1 MRPLPVRIRLTA
13 WYLGV
18 TALVCSIAFIAV
30 YFGMLE
36 ATEHMVNSELR
47 TRTREIGQFLEH
59 HRGLHHG
66 TETWED
72 EFDKSSGVEPSHE
85 LYQLKD
91 ASGSWLF
98 QAPEMKALDIPAES
112 PDRGRPEQITTIWR
126 RHAYLRFLTS
136 TITVWNNSYL
146 VQVATIVTPLYEE
159 LTLFKWV
166 AASAL
171 FLILLGSGLGGYWL
185 SGRSMKPVHD
195 LATTARQISESN
207 LDQRL
212 PHPRADDELGE
223 LTDVLND
230 MLSRLDAAFT
240 RIKQFTADASHELR
254 TPVTVIRTTAEVALE
269 RPRSG
274 EEYRDLVGL
283 ILRESEFISEL
294 VENLLTLA
302 REDAKAASLTLC
314 RVDARSIVDEIAPE
328 VRALAE
334 SRTLTFESSNDSIT
348 FDLLA
353 DRRSFRHLLMI
364 LCDNACRYTKPDG
377 VITISTRREGEFGIF
392 VVKDSGIGIAKADLD
407 RIFDRF
413 FRGAN
418 ARELDTEGAGLGL
431 SIARSIAAA
440 HHGQL
445 EIASAPGAGTMVLVK
460 IPILHE
466 STSPSRPLG

>member
-1 MRPLPVRIRLTA
+1 MKPLPVRIRLTA

-18 TALVCSIAFIAV
+18 TAFVCSIAFIAV

-47 TRTREIGQFLEH
+47 ARTREIGQFLADH
-59 HRGLHHG
+59 SGLHHG
-66 TETWED
+66 TETWDD

-98 QAPEMKALDIPAES
+98 QAPAMKLLNIPARS
-112 PDRGRPEQITTIWR
+112 PDRGRREQIATISR
-126 RHAYLRFLTS
+126 RRNYVRVLTS
-136 TITVWNNSYL
+136 IITVGNNDYL

-159 LTLFKWV
+159 VALFKWV
-166 AASAL
+166 ALSAL
-171 FLILLGSGLGGYWL
+171 LLTLLGSGLGGYWL
-185 SGRSMKPVHD
+185 SGRSMRPVHD
-195 LATTARQISESN
+195 LATTARLISESN
-207 LDQRL
+207 LEQRL

-223 LTDVLND
+223 LTAVLND

-254 TPVTVIRTTAEVALE
+254 TPVTVIRTTAEVAME
-269 RPRSG
+269 RPRSH
-274 EEYRDLVGL
+274 EEYREMIGL

-302 REDAKAASLTLC
+302 REDAKPGSLTLS
-314 RVDARSIVDEIAPE
+314 RVDARSMVDEIAPE
-328 VRALAE
+328 VRALAAN
-334 SRTLTFESSNDSIT
+334 RTLTFESSNDSVN
-348 FDLLA
+348 FDVLV
-353 DRRSFRHLLMI
+353 DKRSFRQLLMI

-377 VITISTRREGEFGIF
+377 VVTMTLQREGEAGFF
-392 VVKDSGIGIAKADLD
+392 TVKDSGIGIAQEDID
-407 RIFDRF
+407 RICDRF

-418 ARELDTEGAGLGL
+418 ARAIDAEGAGLGL

-440 HHGQL
+440 HHAQL
-445 EIASAPGAGTMVLVK
+445 EIASAPGTGTMVRVK
-460 IPILHE
+460 IPILWE
-466 STSPSRPLG
+466 IIPPSKSV